1 MALSSKLCLLM
12 AAAQQEQH
20 SDSEPD
26 SLQGDDVIILQGD
39 GQQGDDDQ
47 AELVVRSRVPFS
59 SLVYINPNPNPKSW
73 FLFFKFMFF
82 LYHMNKK
89 KQKQLN
95 LTSFPRSESQI

>member
-1 MALSSKLCLLM
+1 M
-12 AAAQQEQH
+12 AAAAPQQEQH
-20 SDSEPD
+20 SDSEHD
-26 SLQGDDVIILQGD
+26 SLQGDDVIVLQGD
-39 GQQGDDDQ
+39 GQGDDDQ